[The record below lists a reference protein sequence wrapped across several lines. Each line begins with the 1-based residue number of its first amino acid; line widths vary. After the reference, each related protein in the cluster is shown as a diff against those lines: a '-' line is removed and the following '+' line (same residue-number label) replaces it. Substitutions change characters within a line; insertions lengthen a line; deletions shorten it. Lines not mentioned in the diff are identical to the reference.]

1 MASLSGSL
9 RITRDDVI
17 KAIGAVD
24 DVTIA
29 QMIATGA
36 TVDELAEAQAWMAN
50 DEPMM
55 NSGRPLATGR
65 VRELVDI
72 LAELEPDDDEDGR
85 GAPAAIT
92 QGKMPRHARRAP
104 EHILLGQFSLRFGT
118 GASNRAISAVC
129 GARPLKVSTLPS
141 LEITTRSPS
150 AISPAR
156 IISAIGSCRL
166 RWITRFRGLAP

>member
-1 MASLSGSL
+1 MASLSGSA

-17 KAIGAVD
+17 KAIGAAD

-29 QMIATGA
+29 QIIATGA

-72 LAELEPDDDEDGR
+72 LADLEPDDDDGHDA
-85 GAPAAIT
+85 GLSTGPSIS
-92 QGKMPRHARRAP
+92 QG
-104 EHILLGQFSLRFGT
+104 
-118 GASNRAISAVC
+118 
-129 GARPLKVSTLPS
+129 
-141 LEITTRSPS
+141 
-150 AISPAR
+150 
-156 IISAIGSCRL
+156 
-166 RWITRFRGLAP
+166 